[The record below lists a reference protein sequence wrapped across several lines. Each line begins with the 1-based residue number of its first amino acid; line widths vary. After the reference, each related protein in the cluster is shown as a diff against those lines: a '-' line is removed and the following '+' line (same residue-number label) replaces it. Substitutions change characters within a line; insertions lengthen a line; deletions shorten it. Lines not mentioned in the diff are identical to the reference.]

1 MIFHKISFHPL
12 SILYISPFL
21 QNFTFF
27 QKKVLTFQKTY
38 AILINVVRDNT
49 PKQRNRDVAQF
60 GRAPALGA
68 GSRRFKSCHLDQAT
82 SLMVALILTSAPSRV
97 HIYNDHLDN
106 LPNLPGFSYANF
118 GLYGLLY
125 RTAAFTVAFT
135 LTSAPSRVH
144 I

>member
-1 MIFHKISFHPL
+1 MHIENRVSVVIFHKISFCPL

-21 QNFTFF
+21 QNFDFF

-68 GSRRFKSCHLDQAT
+68 GSRRFKSCHLDQ
-82 SLMVALILTSAPSRV
+82 S
-97 HIYNDHLDN
+97 HLFYG
-106 LPNLPGFSYANF
+106 GFNF
-118 GLYGLLY
+118 DF
-125 RTAAFTVAFT
+125 RTIACAY
-135 LTSAPSRVH
+135 